1 MEQHNVDFHVAE
13 YSALRSE
20 LQFNIRNAT
29 EAVLYS
35 LIANAL
41 IVAWIAGLNPLA
53 GSVPEFALV
62 ASVLPVVLTV
72 LAWAIFRQRIG
83 AVASMADYCRQLE
96 LRFALEGLGWQK
108 FVADTRSSRVFR
120 TRHIY
125 TGIFLFQLMLGA
137 YLSIATLRR
146 YFGF

>member
-1 MEQHNVDFHVAE
+1 MEQHTVDFHIAE

-20 LQFNIRNAT
+20 LQLNIRNAT

-41 IVAWIAGLNPLA
+41 IVAWIAGLNPAA
-53 GSVPEFALV
+53 GSASEFALV
-62 ASVLPVVLTV
+62 ASVLPITLTI

-96 LRFALEGLGWQK
+96 QRFALEGLGWQK
-108 FVADTRSSRVFR
+108 FVADTRGLRLFR
-120 TRHIY
+120 SRHIY
-125 TGIFLFQLMLGA
+125 TAIFLFQLVLGA
-137 YLSIATLRR
+137 YLLIATLQK
-146 YFGF
+146 YLG